1 MNRLPK
7 MEPVVSLS
15 YPFPFSSGH
24 RRGRLPNLPIYTSLD
39 FAESLLEAARLHGEN
54 SEPDHE
60 VGDLQTLFVACW
72 SVMSPEQRALVLVDP
87 DVLFLLDGLEYSDLL
102 SNEGE
107 TQ

>member
-1 MNRLPK
+1 MPI
-7 MEPVVSLS
+7 LS
-15 YPFPFSSGH
+15 IH
-24 RRGRLPNLPIYTSLD
+24 TSLD

-72 SVMSPEQRALVLVDP
+72 SVMSPEQRALALVDT
-87 DVLFLLDGLEYSDLL
+87 DVLFMLDGLEYIGLL